1 MKTKSLF
8 IAGCT
13 AILLL
18 ATTFV
23 ACEKNPA
30 SQPVVDPTT
39 GETYYSIVGKWV
51 YSYIDYDYYEDRI
64 TVTIQF
70 NADHTGTY
78 TVKDSDTGPNGTGYN
93 IRYNYNPKTCLG
105 DMIMMVSGYSE
116 AYAMDFKV
124 KWYGPNT
131 IALFTRESSYSSSSE
146 WEESG
151 VFERQ

>member
-18 ATTFV
+18 VTAFV

-30 SQPVVDPTT
+30 SQPVVDSTT

-51 YSYIDYDYYEDRI
+51 YSYQDYYGQTTI
-64 TVTIQF
+64 TLQI

-78 TVKDSDTGPNGTGYN
+78 TEVSSEGTDGYN
-93 IRYNYNPKTCLG
+93 IRYNYDPKTCMG
-105 DMIMMVSGYSE
+105 DMIMIVPGYSE
-116 AYAMDFKV
+116 SYAIDFKV

-131 IALFTRESSYSSSSE
+131 IVISTKESVSYYGE
-146 WEESG
+146 NWEVMG
-151 VFERQ
+151 TFERK

>member
-18 ATTFV
+18 ATSFV
-23 ACEKNPA
+23 ACEKNPS
-30 SQPVVDPTT
+30 SQPIVDPAT

-51 YSYIDYDYYEDRI
+51 CSYDDYYGK
-64 TVTIQF
+64 VTITLQI

-78 TVKDSDTGPNGTGYN
+78 WEIDSDTGPGGAGYN
-93 IRYNYNPKTCLG
+93 IRYNYNPETCTG
-105 DMIMMVSGYSE
+105 DMILISGSEYSIT
-116 AYAMDFKV
+116 MDFKV

-131 IALFTRESSYSSSSE
+131 FVLSAKETVSTGAYEE
-146 WEESG
+146 WG
-151 VFERQ
+151 IFERQ

>member
-30 SQPVVDPTT
+30 SQPVVNPTT

-51 YSYIDYDYYEDRI
+51 YNRETDYSGKT
-64 TVTIQF
+64 TVTLVF
-70 NADHTGTY
+70 RADNTGTQ
-78 TVKDSDTGPNGTGYN
+78 TVQSSEGTEIYEM
-93 IRYNYNPKTCLG
+93 RYNYDPKTCLG
-105 DMIMMVSGYSE
+105 DRILLIPGYDPYPE
-116 AYAMDFKV
+116 YFKL
-124 KWYGPNT
+124 KWYGSD
-131 IALFTRESSYSSSSE
+131 IFSSYIQDPDGD
-146 WEESG
+146 WDLTG
-151 VFERQ
+151 TFQRQ

>member
-13 AILLL
+13 VILLL

-51 YSYIDYDYYEDRI
+51 YSYTDYYEDHI
-64 TVTIQF
+64 TVTIQL

-78 TVKDSDTGPNGTGYN
+78 TVKDSDTGPNGTVYN

-124 KWYGPNT
+124 KWYGSD
-131 IALFTRESSYSSSSE
+131 IFSSYIQDPDGD
-146 WEESG
+146 WDLTG
-151 VFERQ
+151 TFQRQ

>member
-18 ATTFV
+18 VTAFV

-51 YSYIDYDYYEDRI
+51 YSYQDYYGQTTI
-64 TVTIQF
+64 TLQI

-78 TVKDSDTGPNGTGYN
+78 TEVSSEGTDGYN
-93 IRYNYNPKTCLG
+93 IRYNYDPKTCMG
-105 DMIMMVSGYSE
+105 DMIMIVPGYSE
-116 AYAMDFKV
+116 SYAIDFKV

-131 IALFTRESSYSSSSE
+131 IVISTKESVSYYGE
-146 WEESG
+146 NWEVMG
-151 VFERQ
+151 TFERK